1 MPNVSRMFCA
11 VAAFVVLLM
20 FNSCYAGKVTTSTP
34 LEIKGSENFPDPTEY
49 EHAADPKVQL
59 SITFNGIRASGYTK
73 GLIMAP
79 IVDIDHEL
87 MRSLS
92 GGEIDILASVG
103 ILVTAECTGSGKKNE
118 RLKPG
123 MTLVCDKGDGL
134 DVMLFKPQSPGKW
147 GVFTLTETRDVDD
160 EQIEGEKWPTQ
171 QNITDRV
178 GTDVHFFDLPTASKA
193 ATTSSHHSKCCLQ

>member
-20 FNSCYAGKVTTSTP
+20 FNSCYAGKVTISTP

-59 SITFNGIRASGYTK
+59 SITLNGVRAEGYTK

-79 IVDIDHEL
+79 IDQTGDEL

-92 GGEIDILASVG
+92 GDEIHILAGVDIFVSA
-103 ILVTAECTGSGKKNE
+103 TCMGSGKNLE
-118 RLKPG
+118 MKPG

-134 DVMLFKPQSPGKW
+134 DVMLFKPKSPGKW

-171 QNITDRV
+171 QNITDHV

-193 ATTSSHHSKCCLQ
+193 VTTSSHHSKCCLQ